1 MDSENFANLPAAVK
15 VRVTVSPFCVSIQGS
30 SSISGKL
37 YYFFGN
43 RNRNRRLNLG
53 TLLSRGRHRFSPLS
67 TEDKDPELDLLNS
80 DPEIEEYSIMENK
93 TA

>member
-1 MDSENFANLPAAVK
+1 MHMIKLNRTLKGIFP
-15 VRVTVSPFCVSIQGS
+15 
-30 SSISGKL
+30 ISGKL
-37 YYFFGN
+37 YYIFGN

-67 TEDKDPELDLLNS
+67 TDDKDPELDLLNS
-80 DPEIEEYSIMENK
+80 DSEIEEYSVMENN